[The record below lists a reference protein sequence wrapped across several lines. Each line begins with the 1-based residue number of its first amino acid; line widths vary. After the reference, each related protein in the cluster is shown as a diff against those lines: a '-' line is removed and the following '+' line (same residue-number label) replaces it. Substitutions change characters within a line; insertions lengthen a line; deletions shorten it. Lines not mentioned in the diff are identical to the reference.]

1 MINPLAGSFDE
12 KLIKDLK
19 LWLHVLG
26 LLSALQFSPPL
37 PNWLRLGLKLPWQ
50 GKGRIVRLFP
60 GWPEFYY
67 ATEICECIRLPV
79 CIKNKICNSSTT
91 KKHLFIR
98 WIVSLC
104 VCVCSSTFLLI
115 LKSWSTIPVVPK
127 FRPWASQRPSK
138 THTKNWRTYWRDK

>member
-26 LLSALQFSPPL
+26 LLSALQFRLPL
-37 PNWLRLGLKLPWQ
+37 PNWLRLGLKLSWQ

-67 ATEICECIRLPV
+67 ATKICECIRLPV
-79 CIKNKICNSSTT
+79 CIKNKMQFPYYKETLIHKMN
-91 KKHLFIR
+91 
-98 WIVSLC
+98 
-104 VCVCSSTFLLI
+104 CVCSSTFLLI
-115 LKSWSTIPVVPK
+115 LKFWSKIPVVPK